1 MPETIELAVRG
12 IAIGAVLAIGAT
24 LVRSAPTPRV
34 RIVGAAFALSTACYA
49 ITASQTLRAALSP
62 AEPIIFLL
70 SCCGVAFFWLFVQVL
85 FEDGGRWRA
94 IEAAPFAVL
103 IPLALAGAWSPP
115 AAARQVWV
123 VHNAA
128 EIVVAAHAALTI
140 LRGAPG
146 DLVAA
151 RRRLRGPFFVA
162 TCLYSALLSVGE
174 IAALSAPGPLDGD
187 MRDALALAA
196 FCLAGAGAFLQPR
209 ASLFGAAPLRPAEAG
224 LVAAADHAPLTRL
237 AEIIDAQ
244 EGWRREGLTIGALA
258 DEVGVPEHR
267 LRRLINDQLG
277 HRNFADY
284 LNARRIEAAK
294 RALSDRAAPVASIS
308 ALAFSLGFGSLGPFN
323 RAFKEAT
330 GLTPSAWRAQALSPN
345 PEIPA

>member
-1 MPETIELAVRG
+1 MSETIELAVRG
-12 IAIGAVLAIGAT
+12 IAIGAILAMGAA
-24 LVRSAPTPRV
+24 LARFGPTARV
-34 RIVGAAFALSTACYA
+34 RIVGGLFALSTACYA
-49 ITASQTLRAALSP
+49 VTASATLRTALAP
-62 AEPIIFLL
+62 GEPVIFLL
-70 SCCGVAFFWLFVQVL
+70 SCSGVAFFWLFVQVL
-85 FEDGGRWRA
+85 FEDGGRWRV
-94 IEAAPFAVL
+94 IEAAPFALLV
-103 IPLALAGAWSPP
+103 PLALAGAWTAPTLSRSIWI
-115 AAARQVWV
+115 A
-123 VHNAA
+123 HNLA
-128 EIVVAAHAALTI
+128 EIVIASHAAYTVV
-140 LRGAPG
+140 RGAPG

-151 RRRLRGPFFVA
+151 RRRLRGPFFAA
-162 TCLYSALLSVGE
+162 TCLYAALLSIGE
-174 IAALSAPGPLDGD
+174 IVALSTAGPLQGGL
-187 MRDALALAA
+187 RDALALAA
-196 FCLAGAGAFLQPR
+196 FCLAGAAAFLQPR
-209 ASLFGAAPLRPAEAG
+209 ASLFGSPAPRTAEAAHAALNDRAPLAK
-224 LVAAADHAPLTRL
+224 L

-294 RALSDRAAPVASIS
+294 RALGDRDAPVASIS

-345 PEIPA
+345 PEISR